1 MRTRNRYL
9 PISAVEAGMVLG
21 AQVCTV
27 ERGNLS
33 VSLPP
38 GHALTEENLHQLT
51 TRRAEF
57 ILVTEADPRS
67 DEQVALD
74 VAAAAGRVMQI
85 FSGVDL
91 SEPTMATLF
100 EQVLAYRSN

>member
-9 PISAVEAGMVLG
+9 PISAVEVGMVLG

-38 GHALTEENLHQLT
+38 GHALTEQNPHQLT
-51 TRRAEF
+51 TRHAEF
-57 ILVTEADPRS
+57 ILVAEADTRT
-67 DEQVALD
+67 DEEVAAD
-74 VAAAAGRVMQI
+74 TAAAAHRVRQI
-85 FSGVDL
+85 FEGLEL
-91 SEPTMATLF
+91 SDPCMATLF
-100 EQVLAYRSN
+100 EQVLAYRSV

>member
-9 PISAVEAGMVLG
+9 PLRAVEVGMVLG

-38 GHALTEENLHQLT
+38 GHALTEDNLHQLR
-51 TRRAEF
+51 TRSAEF
-57 ILVTEADPRS
+57 ILVAEADPRS
-67 DEQVALD
+67 DDE
-74 VAAAAGRVMQI
+74 VAAEVAQASARVRQI
-85 FSGVDL
+85 FAGADL
-91 SEPTMATLF
+91 NEPCLASLF
-100 EQVLAYRSN
+100 EQVLVYRSV

>member
-9 PISAVEAGMVLG
+9 PISAVEVGMVLG

-67 DEQVALD
+67 DAQVAMD

>member
-9 PISAVEAGMVLG
+9 PISAVEVGMLLG

-38 GHALTEENLHQLT
+38 GHALTEQNLHQLT
-51 TRRAEF
+51 TRHAEF
-57 ILVTEADPRS
+57 ILVAEADTRT
-67 DEQVALD
+67 DEEVAAD
-74 VAAAAGRVMQI
+74 TAAAAHRVRQI
-85 FSGVDL
+85 FEGLEL
-91 SEPTMATLF
+91 SDPCMATLF
-100 EQVLAYRSN
+100 EQVLAYRSV

>member
-9 PISAVEAGMVLG
+9 PISAVEAGMVLA

-51 TRRAEF
+51 TRHAEF
-57 ILVTEADPRS
+57 ILVAEADPRS
-67 DEQVALD
+67 DEQVAID
-74 VAAAAGRVMQI
+74 VAAAADRVRQI
-85 FSGVDL
+85 FDGVDL
-91 SEPTMATLF
+91 SDPCMATLF
-100 EQVLAYRSN
+100 EQVLAYRSA